1 MFSKRVAVLMGGK
14 SAEREVSLR
23 TGARVI
29 GALEVRE
36 VSVVVI
42 DPIDSDWLNQ
52 LLSVP
57 FILKRNLVIKIVWSY
72 ILFFRK

>member
-57 FILKRNLVIKIVWSY
+57 FILKRNHVIKIGWSY

>member
-52 LLSVP
+52 LLSAE
-57 FILKRNLVIKIVWSY
+57 N
-72 ILFFRK
+72 

>member
-42 DPIDSDWLNQ
+42 DPID
-52 LLSVP
+52 
-57 FILKRNLVIKIVWSY
+57 
-72 ILFFRK
+72 

>member
-29 GALEVRE
+29 GALEVQE

-52 LLSVP
+52 LLSVEIDIA
-57 FILKRNLVIKIVWSY
+57 FLMISGEA
-72 ILFFRK
+72 